1 MGFFLIVACSDLSQ
15 FLSLP
20 PSPPLSL
27 HEMLN
32 PWDSKV
38 NANTNT
44 QLACKTLVADGQWME
59 WIRVPPR
66 CSGRSGEGDHLSKGP
81 SSLHYTEATSH
92 VGSVLQWSASNSP
105 DSISCLKQRDY
116 RLIIMQNVGSSIKGV
131 NKKQKSKELSAV
143 IFKTLI
149 VSGTELKDSK

>member
-1 MGFFLIVACSDLSQ
+1 MTFPSFSPSLCPPPHRLS
-15 FLSLP
+15 
-20 PSPPLSL
+20 LSL

-44 QLACKTLVADGQWME
+44 QLACKTFLVADGQWTE
-59 WIRVPPR
+59 WRRVPPR
-66 CSGRSGEGDHLSKGP
+66 CSGRSGEGDLLSKGP

-149 VSGTELKDSK
+149 VSGTELKGSK

>member
-1 MGFFLIVACSDLSQ
+1 MQWPFPV
-15 FLSLP
+15 SLP
-20 PSPPLSL
+20 PSVPPHRLSLSL

-44 QLACKTLVADGQWME
+44 QLACKTFLVADGQWME

-66 CSGRSGEGDHLSKGP
+66 CSGWSGEGDHLSKGP

-131 NKKQKSKELSAV
+131 NEKQKSKELSAV

-149 VSGTELKDSK
+149 VSGTELKGSK